1 MAFNRFVISVIL
13 RMVILIITICA
24 FSYLIIIYNDRP
36 VLFILIFILLLMAI
50 EIYALIHYI
59 LHTNR
64 QVTRFL
70 TGLKN
75 ADFTVRFSGMG
86 MEKSFNELAAI
97 MNETVELLRGL
108 RLEKEVQIHLLKMIT
123 ADIKTGIISVNSSG
137 KMVLMN
143 YKAQKLLDISDGVK
157 TWGELRALNPSF
169 VREADLIQNEG
180 NTFTEIK
187 VGKEMRKISL
197 SLNTIPLLDEKIRV
211 ITIEDIQNQVELQE
225 SDAWLKLTRIL
236 MHEIMNSVT
245 PLTSLTETLGNI
257 LIGTASNSDQP
268 IKITKEDMDDIKF
281 CLENIQRRKK
291 HLMSFVENYR
301 RLAHLPH
308 PEKKI
313 VNAFGLINSVS
324 YCLNAELRQSNIEIT
339 IDKALQQMNLW
350 ADESQIE
357 QILINLI
364 RNSIFALQKSEN
376 KKIEITGLE
385 KEQYMIVQVTDTG
398 EGIPAEKLNDIFIPF
413 YSTKE
418 NGSGIGLGLS
428 RQIML
433 AHQGSIRVQS
443 ELNIGSTFSLW
454 FLKPAVYE
462 SIHL

>member
-13 RMVILIITICA
+13 RMVILIITIGV
-24 FSYLIIIYNDRP
+24 FFYMLIVYRDRP
-36 VLFILIFILLLMAI
+36 VLFILIVILLVMVIAI
-50 EIYALIHYI
+50 YELIHYI

-75 ADFTVRFSGMG
+75 ADFSVRFSGLG
-86 MEKSFNELAAI
+86 LERSFNELAEI
-97 MNETVELLRGL
+97 MNETFELLRVL
-108 RLEKEVQIHLLKMIT
+108 RLEKEAQIHLLKMIT
-123 ADIKTGIISVNSSG
+123 ADIKTGIISVNSRG

-143 YKAQKLLDISDGVK
+143 YKAQKLLDIPDGVK
-157 TWGELRALNPSF
+157 TWTELKAVSASF

-245 PLTSLTETLGNI
+245 PLTSLTETMGNI
-257 LIGTASNSDQP
+257 LTGRLANSDQP
-268 IKITKEDMDDIKF
+268 FAIAQEDMDDIKY
-281 CLENIQRRKK
+281 CLENIQRRKM

-301 RLAHLPH
+301 RLTHLPH

-313 VNAFGLINSVS
+313 VNAFDLVNSVS
-324 YCLNAELRQSNIEIT
+324 YCLHAELSQSKIEIT
-339 IDKALQQMNLW
+339 IDKALHQMNLW

-357 QILINLI
+357 QVLINLI
-364 RNSIFALQKSEN
+364 RNSIFALQKAEI
-376 KKIEITGLE
+376 KKIEITGTE

-433 AHQGSIRVQS
+433 AHQGSIRVHS
-443 ELNIGSTFSLW
+443 ELNAGSTFSLW
-454 FLKPAVYE
+454 FLKPSVYE
-462 SIHL
+462 SVHP